1 MSEPISP
8 YQMLGVLPTS
18 SAKEIQSAY
27 RRLARRFHPDLSDD
41 PSAAATMA
49 RLNAAYEIL
58 RSAHHLAP
66 IGQVGNFERAD
77 AAKRYRSTMPADPP
91 KPGRRVDVR
100 A

>member
-27 RRLARRFHPDLSDD
+27 RRLALRFHPDLSDD

-49 RLNAAYEIL
+49 RLNAAYEDL
-58 RSAHHLAP
+58 RSIHHLAP
-66 IGQVGNFERAD
+66 IGRVANFD
-77 AAKRYRSTMPADPP
+77 HDNAAKRYRSTMPADPT
-91 KPGRRVDVR
+91 KAAHRVDVR